1 MAVRKCSR
9 HNQLTGQPLWGRIR
23 DRHYPSCARGA
34 AHPRNMT
41 IVTLTTDFGLADGYV
56 GTMKGVI
63 LSIAPGAH
71 LVDVSHDIAPQHV
84 RQAAYVL
91 SRAAPY
97 FPRGTVH
104 LAVVDPGVG
113 SARRPLLVQTSDACF
128 VGPDNGLFTFALEQP
143 SAQAYELDRREF
155 WRPGVSATFH
165 GRDIFAPVA
174 AHLANGRLPADLGTP
189 VADPLRLPELI
200 AVQVK
205 PGHLRGHVIHI
216 DRFGNLITS
225 IPGAWVTEG
234 GWVCDI
240 AGRRIVGIQPTYA
253 AAQPGTLLA
262 LISSNDTVEIA
273 VRDGSAAA
281 LLGVQIGALVDL
293 QRISG

>member
-1 MAVRKCSR
+1 
-9 HNQLTGQPLWGRIR
+9 
-23 DRHYPSCARGA
+23 
-34 AHPRNMT
+34 MT

-71 LVDVSHDIAPQHV
+71 LVDVSHDIAPQNV

-113 SARRPLLVQTSDACF
+113 SARRPLLVQTPGACF
-128 VGPDNGLFTFALEQP
+128 VGPDNGLFTFALDQP
-143 SAQAYELDRREF
+143 GAAVFELTRSEF
-155 WRPGVSATFH
+155 WRPVVSRTFH

-174 AHLANGRLPADLGTP
+174 AHLANGRLPPDLGAP
-189 VADPLRLPELI
+189 VVDPVRLPEPAAARI
-200 AVQVK
+200 A

-216 DRFGNLITS
+216 DRFGNLVTS
-225 IPGAWVTEG
+225 IPAAWVTG
-234 GWVCDI
+234 GAWACLI
-240 AGRRIVGIQPTYA
+240 RGRRIEGIQQTYA
-253 AAQPGTLLA
+253 AAQPGA
-262 LISSNDTVEIA
+262 LIALVSSGDTVEVA

-281 LLGVQIGALVDL
+281 LLGVQAGEPVDL
-293 QRISG
+293 QRISE